1 MGAVTR
7 ARGAGVDESLRRVTG
22 MSTTLSMSCAIGTE
36 VPHLDRA
43 MGFLQNASLKVSGFV
58 VLRLSHDFSFRMKAT
73 VVSEQ
78 TLLLGGSQEHSVQ
91 QHYNTSDQLL
101 QAFVSRH
108 LKCNRRG
115 QRRAI

>member
-43 MGFLQNASLKVSGFV
+43 MGFLQNASRKVCGIPA
-58 VLRLSHDFSFRMKAT
+58 SHSSTTFAFARRRPWCLADPIPQREPRAF
-73 VVSEQ
+73 
-78 TLLLGGSQEHSVQ
+78 
-91 QHYNTSDQLL
+91 NTQLYYHTFIL
-101 QAFVSRH
+101 FASS
-108 LKCNRRG
+108 KN
-115 QRRAI
+115 